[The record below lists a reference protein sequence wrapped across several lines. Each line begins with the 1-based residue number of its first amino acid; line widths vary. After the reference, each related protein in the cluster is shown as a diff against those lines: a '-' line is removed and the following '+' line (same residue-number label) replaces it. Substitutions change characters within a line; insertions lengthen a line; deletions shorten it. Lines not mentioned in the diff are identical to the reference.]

1 MAKRGLPAG
10 FELQGAEGLGRALE
24 VLPEKLNQAVRGA
37 MASTGERMAEEVRR
51 AVPVDTGALQRTVE
65 LNETLDGV
73 EVSVGVGLSYSFRAL
88 ADLRATA
95 TRAMMMLQ
103 DDLSYLRNTALV
115 DIDEGVSG
123 AEVHGTRE
131 SVQQERGATSA
142 AVKLL
147 QKGLRR

>member
-10 FELQGAEGLGRALE
+10 FELQGAKRLERAIE
-24 VLPEKLNQAVRGA
+24 VLPGKLNQAVRGA
-37 MASTGERMAEEVRR
+37 MVSTGERMVEELER
-51 AVPVDTGALQRTVE
+51 AVPVDTGALQRTVD

-73 EVSVGVGLSYSFRAL
+73 EVSVGGGLSYSFRAL

-95 TRAMMMLQ
+95 NRAMMMLQ

-123 AEVHGTRE
+123 AVQQE
-131 SVQQERGATSA
+131 VQQERGATAA

>member
-10 FELQGAEGLGRALE
+10 FELQGADRLGRALE

-37 MASTGERMAEEVRR
+37 MVSTGERMVEELER
-51 AVPVDTGALQRTVE
+51 AVPVDTGALQRTVA

-73 EVSVGVGLSYSFRAL
+73 EVSVGGGLSYSFRAL

-95 TRAMMMLQ
+95 NRAMMMLQ

-123 AEVHGTRE
+123 AVQQE
-131 SVQQERGATSA
+131 VQQERGATAA

>member
-10 FELQGAEGLGRALE
+10 FELQGAEGLERALGA
-24 VLPEKLNQAVRGA
+24 LPGKLNTAVKGA
-37 MASTGERMAEEVRR
+37 MVSTGERMAEEVRR

-73 EVSVGVGLSYSFRAL
+73 EVSVGEGLSYSFRAL

-103 DDLSYLRNTALV
+103 DDLSDTC
-115 DIDEGVSG
+115 
-123 AEVHGTRE
+123 GTPPWWTSTRAFPE
-131 SVQQERGATSA
+131 RRSTERGSRSSGSA
-142 AVKLL
+142 AP
-147 QKGLRR
+147 LRPR